1 MNKAFDAVGV
11 VEGTYHAADGSEL
24 VMAVDLDGSGLLTGC
39 FQFDEGD
46 VVSGKDGESVWDAY
60 QCGWVEFEADATVG
74 FDGFFELLFDVLFT
88 HWRTPLAGQG
98 RIFSYIGLVLG
109 ILLPVSLFFLPIS
122 HKVLHLTFF
131 VRLSQKH
138 CFAR

>member
-1 MNKAFDAVGV
+1 
-11 VEGTYHAADGSEL
+11 
-24 VMAVDLDGSGLLTGC
+24 MAVDLDGAGLLTGG

-88 HWRTPLAGQG
+88 HWHTPLAGQG
-98 RIFSYIGLVLG
+98 RKFSYIGLVLG